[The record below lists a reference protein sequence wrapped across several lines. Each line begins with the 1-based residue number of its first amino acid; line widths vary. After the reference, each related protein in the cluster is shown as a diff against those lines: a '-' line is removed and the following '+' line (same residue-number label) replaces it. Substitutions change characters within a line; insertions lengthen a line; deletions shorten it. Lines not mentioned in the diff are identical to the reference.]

1 MRIGACV
8 GMNPDAIRIL
18 KKLGFDYVE
27 THLWEPYG
35 AVTSG
40 DQAKIDAYLAVLDE
54 TGLKCEV
61 SAYAFPGQYNPA
73 GEQTRDDLERAR
85 EEFYDVISRTRFMG
99 NEILVIGGGGA
110 RNYPTD
116 RGYDVKN
123 VYEQLAVI
131 CAEVISPV
139 AAEFGLV
146 AALEGL
152 QKPESPTLNLTEQ
165 SVEVARASG
174 KDNIKVMVDYFHVA
188 VEGEDMTKFA
198 EFGDFIVH
206 THIANPSGRVMPA
219 QGDGADYPAFFTNL
233 ARAGYNSRLSLEA
246 RVQGEF
252 EPTMREAL
260 AEMRRQVQAAGL

>member
-8 GMNPDAIRIL
+8 GMNPNAVKIL

-40 DQAKIDAYLAVLDE
+40 DQAKIEAYLAALEE

-73 GEQTRDDLERAR
+73 GKQTRDDIERAR
-85 EEFYDVISRTRFMG
+85 EQFYDVISRTRFMG
-99 NEILVIGGGGA
+99 NQILVIGAGGV

-116 RGYDVKN
+116 KGYDVNN
-123 VYEQLAVI
+123 VYEQLAEV

-139 AAEFGLV
+139 AAEFGLTV
-146 AALEGL
+146 ALEGL

-165 SVEVARASG
+165 SVWVARASG
-174 KDNIKVMVDYFHVA
+174 KDNIKVMVDFFHVS
-188 VEGEDMTKFA
+188 VEGEVMSKFA
-198 EFGDFIVH
+198 EFGDYIVH
-206 THIANPSGRVMPA
+206 AHIANPKGRIMPVE
-219 QGDGADYPAFFTNL
+219 GDGADYPAFFGNL
-233 ARAGYNSRLSLEA
+233 AKAGYKGRLSLEGGI
-246 RVQGEF
+246 QGEY
-252 EPTMREAL
+252 EPTMRAAL
-260 AEMRRQVQAAGL
+260 AEMRRQAQLAGL